1 MEIAKILNDNAPAG
15 TFLCRYGGDEF
26 ALLTDQCAENCD
38 ALAQGILDKVK
49 QHEFYGDISI
59 GISAGI
65 AGGKRR
71 NPRKGNMYNTITSL
85 INLASLASTKAK
97 KEKDNLVLGYSGT
110 IDEIAI

>member
-1 MEIAKILNDNAPAG
+1 M
-15 TFLCRYGGDEF
+15 
-26 ALLTDQCAENCD
+26 TDQCAENSE
-38 ALAQGILDKVK
+38 ALAQDILDKVK

-59 GISAGI
+59 GVSAGI

-71 NPRKGNMYNTITSL
+71 NPRNGNMYNTITSL

-97 KEKDNLVLGYSGT
+97 KEKDNLVLEYSGT